1 MSETGKSSKSFSSPY
16 SLLHVFIDSVIIGNA
31 LSVFDRIGAK
41 RWSLASVNCTLRGY
55 AGIWRKCLR
64 LSQVK
69 NTSLNPN
76 NMVEENLEC
85 AYGGESSAGCP
96 ALHQTCTRSPCQ
108 KTEHSSRLLP
118 RLQIRNRAITGTYE
132 AVSCTP
138 LPDTMWARYAQKTWI
153 GRTTN
158 QWQNTVIE
166 SRCNQARS

>member
-1 MSETGKSSKSFSSPY
+1 MSETGKSSKSFSSSRVY
-16 SLLHVFIDSVIIGNA
+16 RQRHHWQCLIG
-31 LSVFDRIGAK
+31 VRQDWRQK
-41 RWSLASVNCTLRGY
+41 WSLASVNCTLKGY

-96 ALHQTCTRSPCQ
+96 ALHQTCPRSPCQ
-108 KTEHSSRLLP
+108 KTKHSSRLLP

-138 LPDTMWARYAQKTWI
+138 LSDTMWARYAQKTWI

-158 QWQNTVIE
+158 QW
-166 SRCNQARS
+166 

>member
-16 SLLHVFIDSVIIGNA
+16 SLLHVFIDNVIIGNA

-41 RWSLASVNCTLRGY
+41 IWSLASVNCTLKEY

-69 NTSLNPN
+69 STSLNPN

-108 KTEHSSRLLP
+108 KTEHSSRLLQDSRFAIGP
-118 RLQIRNRAITGTYE
+118 SLVLTKLSAAPHCQIRCGQDMLKKLGSGERPTNG
-132 AVSCTP
+132 
-138 LPDTMWARYAQKTWI
+138 KT
-153 GRTTN
+153 
-158 QWQNTVIE
+158 Q
-166 SRCNQARS
+166 